1 MSYYC
6 EPHGRSCDQPGRDV
20 QVQTGTSVIGEG
32 VSPFSSVVTGGLRL
46 LLLPSQSHPGCP
58 DGVLHFEDS
67 DGDSKGSQEPDK
79 QLTSPE
85 VMARSNSSD

>member
-1 MSYYC
+1 MALFWASNRNC
-6 EPHGRSCDQPGRDV
+6 QEIIGKGQKLP
-20 QVQTGTSVIGEG
+20 QTC
-32 VSPFSSVVTGGLRL
+32 PKL
-46 LLLPSQSHPGCP
+46 LLFRALRTFLGRHSYSSALLPLSLL
-58 DGVLHFEDS
+58 DFEDS